1 MTSHNNTH
9 KKQQENAAHFAQT
22 DVEQSNA
29 APIDNEQE
37 TTHFGFQTV
46 AKAEKQKLVANVFHS
61 VAGKYDLMNDL
72 LSFGI
77 HRVWKRFTIDCSG
90 VRKGQ
95 KVLDLA
101 GGTGDFSAKFS
112 RIVGE
117 TGQVILADI
126 NSSMLNVGR
135 EKLRNLGVIG
145 KINYV
150 QANAETLP
158 FADNTFDCVIIS
170 FGLRNVTDKDKA
182 LRSMFRVLKPGG
194 RLLVL
199 EFSKPILDPLS
210 KIYNFYSFNILPKI
224 GEVVV
229 NDGDSYRYLA
239 ESIRMHPKQEDLK
252 TMMEQA
258 GFEQVSY
265 YNLSA
270 GIVALHR
277 GYKF

>member
-1 MTSHNNTH
+1 MTDQH
-9 KKQQENAAHFAQT
+9 AFAT
-22 DVEQSNA
+22 EQVQLDPTLS
-29 APIDNEQE
+29 PTTEE
-37 TTHFGFQTV
+37 TTHFGFKTV
-46 AKAEKQKLVANVFHS
+46 AKSEKQKMVANVFHS

-90 VRKGQ
+90 VRKGH

-101 GGTGDFSAKFS
+101 GGTGDFTAKFS
-112 RIVGE
+112 RLVGPSGE
-117 TGQVILADI
+117 VILADI
-126 NSSMLNVGR
+126 NDSMLRVGR
-135 EKLRNLGVIG
+135 EKLRNLGVVG
-145 KINYV
+145 NVNYV
-150 QANAETLP
+150 QANAEALP
-158 FADNTFDCVIIS
+158 FPDNTFDCVIIS

-182 LRSMFRVLKPGG
+182 LRSMFRVLKPDG

-229 NDGDSYRYLA
+229 NDSESYRYLA
-239 ESIRMHPKQEDLK
+239 ESIRMHPAQDVLKQ
-252 TMMEQA
+252 MMIDA
-258 GFEQVSY
+258 GFEQVNY

>member
-1 MTSHNNTH
+1 MTITQNPPENQPHFEPDNG
-9 KKQQENAAHFAQT
+9 QENTQ
-22 DVEQSNA
+22 
-29 APIDNEQE
+29 
-37 TTHFGFQTV
+37 FGFKTV
-46 AKAEKQKLVANVFHS
+46 AKEEKQKMVAQVFHS
-61 VAGKYDLMNDL
+61 VAAKYDLMNDL

-90 VRKGQ
+90 VRKGH

-101 GGTGDFSAKFS
+101 GGTGDFTAKFS
-112 RIVGE
+112 RLVGE
-117 TGQVILADI
+117 KGEVILADI
-126 NSSMLNVGR
+126 NSSMLEVGR
-135 EKLRNLGVIG
+135 EKLRNLGVIDNV
-145 KINYV
+145 NYV
-150 QANAETLP
+150 QANAEALP
-158 FADNTFDCVIIS
+158 FPDNTFDCVIIS

-182 LRSMFRVLKPGG
+182 LCSMFRVLKPGG

-210 KIYNFYSFNILPKI
+210 KVYNFYSFNILPKI

-239 ESIRMHPKQEDLK
+239 ESIRMHPEQTVLK
-252 TMMEQA
+252 KMMQNA